1 MTTDIDFTVPILL
14 QKLSMFNVKA
24 KGLTQ
29 QQKNTINQVID
40 YLQTQAKKQ
49 GAQDDGNKRSI

>member
-29 QQKNTINQVID
+29 QQQNTINQVID